1 MKKVFLVLT
10 MLVAQFYFSQEVV
23 DVKVE
28 NPQEKQLPPELNK
41 EKINSYN
48 KTFFKFMSALR
59 FSDRKIIDL
68 LLSDKVKTLVTDDI
82 LKKVS
87 EGIDTN
93 KKLAVLKTGYQS
105 LMDGKSYPMIQY
117 KYEGDSPVEEAVTV
131 LFEEDGKIL
140 GIKPADKEK

>member
-1 MKKVFLVLT
+1 MKRAFLVLT
-10 MLVAQFYFSQEVV
+10 MLVAQFYFSQKVV
-23 DVKVE
+23 DVQVE
-28 NPQEKQLPPELNK
+28 NPQKKQLPSELSK
-41 EKINSYN
+41 DKINSYN
-48 KTFFKFMSALR
+48 ETFFKFMNALR
-59 FSDRKIIDL
+59 SSDRKTTDL
-68 LLSDKVKTLVTDDI
+68 LLSDKVKTLVTDDV

-87 EGIDTN
+87 DGIDPN

-117 KYEGDSPVEEAVTV
+117 QYEGDSSAKAAVTV